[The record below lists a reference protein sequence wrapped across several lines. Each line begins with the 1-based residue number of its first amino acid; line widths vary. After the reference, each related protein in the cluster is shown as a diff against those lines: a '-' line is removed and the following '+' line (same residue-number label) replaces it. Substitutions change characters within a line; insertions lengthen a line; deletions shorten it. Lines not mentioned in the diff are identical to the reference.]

1 MAKLILRK
9 RAEEPNP
16 AAGKSCNWEFEDFNK
31 RAEKMPEHE
40 LRAEWMDRI
49 KGKGVGDAPIWLV
62 KMGLQYHYL
71 VKGQVRVAGNA
82 SPKVMHRYK
91 LCKNFDKAG
100 LKKES
105 DFLVG
110 AYETGGND
118 MKGKVTEQRK
128 GERRSGKLTAG
139 RVLIGILGQDK
150 VPADADIIK
159 QVREATGSD
168 KFDERQLSWY
178 KWKYRQGRL
187 KGQDGK
193 AHVIAQGSPLKEKA
207 PKKKSIIVKKKK
219 KK

>member
-1 MAKLILRK
+1 MARLILRK
-9 RAEEPNP
+9 RPEPDL
-16 AAGKSCNWEFEDFNK
+16 AAGKSCNFEFEDFSK
-31 RAEKMPEHE
+31 RAEGMAEHE
-40 LRAEWMDRI
+40 LRAEWTDQL
-49 KGKGVGDAPIWLV
+49 KGRGVGDQPIWLV

-71 VKGQVRVAGNA
+71 VKGQVRVGGNA

-100 LKKES
+100 LRKES

-118 MKGKVTEQRK
+118 MKGKVKEQRK
-128 GERRSGKLTAG
+128 SERRSGKLTAG
-139 RVLIGILGQDK
+139 RVLIGILGLEK
-150 VPADADIIK
+150 VPADAKIIE

-193 AHVIAQGSPLKEKA
+193 AHVINQGSPLKEKA
-207 PKKKSIIVKKKK
+207 KVKKAIIVKKKK
-219 KK
+219 K